1 MNIADL
7 FKKKT
12 VFSFEVFPPKKESGV
27 ETIYKTL
34 EELKQLNPDFISVTY
49 GAGGVGVA
57 NATTVDLCSK
67 IKNEYGIETIAHLTC
82 LYNTKEDID
91 RILEE
96 LKEKGIDNILAL
108 RGDVNPNFELKHD
121 FRYASE
127 LTEYIMSK
135 NMGFNVSG
143 GCYPEVH
150 QEAESMIAD
159 IKNLKKK
166 IDAGADHLISQ
177 LFFDNNAFY
186 DFIEKVRIAG
196 IDVPI
201 EAGRMPVTNK
211 KQIER
216 MVSMCGASIPA
227 KLSKVL
233 QRFGDNPEAM
243 RDAGI
248 SYAIDQI
255 IDLVANGVEGIHIYT
270 MNDPYIAG
278 KITKSVES
286 IIKN

>member
-96 LKEKGIDNILAL
+96 LKENHDVVITIEDGILDGGFGEKISRFYGPTDMKVINYGLKKEFL
-108 RGDVNPNFELKHD
+108 DRYDVNEVLRENH
-121 FRYASE
+121 
-127 LTEYIMSK
+127 LTKEEI
-135 NMGFNVSG
+135 V
-143 GCYPEVH
+143 E
-150 QEAESMIAD
+150 
-159 IKNLKKK
+159 
-166 IDAGADHLISQ
+166 
-177 LFFDNNAFY
+177 
-186 DFIEKVRIAG
+186 
-196 IDVPI
+196 DVM
-201 EAGRMPVTNK
+201 ALMK
-211 KQIER
+211 
-216 MVSMCGASIPA
+216 
-227 KLSKVL
+227 
-233 QRFGDNPEAM
+233 
-243 RDAGI
+243 
-248 SYAIDQI
+248 
-255 IDLVANGVEGIHIYT
+255 
-270 MNDPYIAG
+270 
-278 KITKSVES
+278 
-286 IIKN
+286 